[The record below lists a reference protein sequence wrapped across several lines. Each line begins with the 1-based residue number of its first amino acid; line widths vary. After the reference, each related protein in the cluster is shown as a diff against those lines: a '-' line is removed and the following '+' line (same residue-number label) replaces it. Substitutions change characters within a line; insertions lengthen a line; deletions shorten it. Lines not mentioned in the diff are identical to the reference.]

1 MIPSMNRLPLTL
13 TLSRGGRGD
22 IAMMTLF
29 IGGRGDIAMMTL
41 FIGGRGDIVIRYH
54 LCPDPLPRGERE
66 YCCPEAGLRG
76 LY

>member
-13 TLSRGGRGD
+13 TLSR
-22 IAMMTLF
+22 
-29 IGGRGDIAMMTL
+29 
-41 FIGGRGDIVIRYH
+41 GGRGDIVIRYH